1 MNKKFFLAAL
11 VAATTMTLGFTS
23 CSEDEDDPKME
34 EQEPAKKANDEVAGN
49 YTGGIYGSFRYMPKY
64 LPEEGQTITITAN
77 EDSETA
83 TVTFSHS
90 TWGEFLYEEVSVTK
104 NEDGSYSLA
113 GEGNCVVLPRYG
125 GGAASGAEAQTYAT
139 DFTGTIVDGKLVAVL
154 DIPTMMQ
161 GGTKIYFNPEDFEEV
176 LASANQ
182 PEE

>member
-1 MNKKFFLAAL
+1 MNKKIFLAAL
-11 VAATTMTLGFTS
+11 IAVAPMALGLTS
-23 CSEDEDDPKME
+23 CSDDDDPKE
-34 EQEPAKKANDEVAGN
+34 EVVTKKANEEVAGT
-49 YTGGIYGSFRYMPKY
+49 YTGGIYGSFKYMPKY

-77 EDSETA
+77 DDSETA
-83 TVTFSHS
+83 TVAFSHE

-104 NEDGSYSLA
+104 NEDGSYSLE
-113 GEGNCVVLPRYG
+113 GEGNCVVAPRFG
-125 GGAASGAEAQTYAT
+125 GSASGAEAQTYAT

-154 DIPTMMQ
+154 DIPAMMV